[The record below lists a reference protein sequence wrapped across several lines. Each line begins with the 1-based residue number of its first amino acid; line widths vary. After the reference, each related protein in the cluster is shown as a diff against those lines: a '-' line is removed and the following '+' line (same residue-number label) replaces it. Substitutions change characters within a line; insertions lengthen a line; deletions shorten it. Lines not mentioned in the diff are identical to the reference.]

1 MRFGAGGQN
10 CDEFALVFAPGAQTF
25 DGTQH
30 LTATV
35 NRDGRQ
41 SANAQ
46 MHGKLSA
53 DSGRSKPGRG
63 ERSFKEFFDFG
74 GKHRHIERF
83 LEHVGI
89 VDDAQQPEAVR
100 GFEQIDVGFLK
111 PHKVAGLL
119 EPDKERMLVRVDV
132 HERLRDGIEFGFSHK
147 KRNPDGRNKERSTT
161 GITRDMS
168 FDGYK
173 LFSTHLDSDSII
185 QKNGRNYFPPVRK
198 N

>member
-46 MHGKLSA
+46 MRGKLSA

-89 VDDAQQPEAVR
+89 VNDA
-100 GFEQIDVGFLK
+100 
-111 PHKVAGLL
+111 
-119 EPDKERMLVRVDV
+119 
-132 HERLRDGIEFGFSHK
+132 
-147 KRNPDGRNKERSTT
+147 
-161 GITRDMS
+161 
-168 FDGYK
+168 
-173 LFSTHLDSDSII
+173 
-185 QKNGRNYFPPVRK
+185 
-198 N
+198 